1 MDIQIGDNVPLK
13 RINMNKKQL
22 PSKRE
27 IIPASPE
34 PATKLRAAFTDEF
47 KRDAVARLNSGAQSA
62 TALAM
67 ELGIRRN
74 LLYKW
79 AKKLDE
85 QSPGQVFRSPG
96 RPTAGAL
103 SEVEQ
108 LRKDLA
114 SAQEELAI
122 LKKFDAYLTRLK
134 K

>member
-1 MDIQIGDNVPLK
+1 M
-13 RINMNKKQL
+13 KKKWL

-27 IIPASPE
+27 IVPASPE
-34 PATKLRAAFTDEF
+34 SGPRPRTTFTDEF
-47 KRDAVARLNSGAQSA
+47 KRNAVSRLRAGGQSG
-62 TALAM
+62 TELAV

-85 QSPGQVFRSPG
+85 QTPGEAFRTPG
-96 RPTAGAL
+96 RPATGEL

-108 LRKDLA
+108 LRRDLA

-122 LKKFDAYLTRLK
+122 LKKLDAYLTRLK

>member
-1 MDIQIGDNVPLK
+1 
-13 RINMNKKQL
+13 MNKKQL

-27 IIPASPE
+27 IIPASP
-34 PATKLRAAFTDEF
+34 TLAAKGRVTFTDEF
-47 KRDAVARLNSGAQSA
+47 KRTAVERLRAGGQSG
-62 TALAM
+62 TDLAI

-74 LLYKW
+74 QLYKW

-85 QSPGQVFRSPG
+85 QAPGEVFRSPG
-96 RPTAGAL
+96 RPAAGDL

-114 SAQEELAI
+114 GAQEELAI
-122 LKKFDAYLTRLK
+122 LKKLDAYLTRLK

>member
-1 MDIQIGDNVPLK
+1 MK
-13 RINMNKKQL
+13 KKQL

-27 IIPASPE
+27 IVPASSDS
-34 PATKLRAAFTDEF
+34 ALKQRAQFTDEF
-47 KRDAVARLNSGAQSA
+47 KRVAVSRLREPGQNA
-62 TALAM
+62 TELAL

-74 LLYKW
+74 QLYKW

-85 QSPGQVFRSPG
+85 QLPGMALRGAG
-96 RPTAGAL
+96 RPPASELT
-103 SEVEQ
+103 EVER
-108 LRKDLA
+108 LRRELA